1 MHHTYAPLPPS
12 PTRVSH
18 PTARRLSSHSTEDIF
33 KHLDSSR
40 GQRTEWVVQLYIDKP
55 LLLRGN
61 RKFDMR
67 LWVLLDHKYHVH
79 LYRQGVLRTGS
90 TPFSMDDLGDR
101 YVHLSNHCIQKNHP
115 LYGKYEPTNEMWYHE
130 FTLYLQEA
138 YGVDFEDEI
147 MPQVLS

>member
-1 MHHTYAPLPPS
+1 M
-12 PTRVSH
+12 
-18 PTARRLSSHSTEDIF
+18 
-33 KHLDSSR
+33 
-40 GQRTEWVVQLYIDKP
+40 VQLYIDKP

-147 MPQVLS
+147 MPQVRSQSTRVAALSLTPPLLSPRPFADSRADSAGTGGSERRLGAA